1 MECAV
6 IQRVRLS
13 DGDISQAMSG
23 ENDDAEDPT
32 TQRKSTRNE
41 EDESAALG
49 KERSRKQEHASYD
62 DAEEEEL
69 REVADAGRKQK
80 HSVDSSLSEMK
91 TRLKGKQDDDEQTT
105 GKSAGPQKV
114 APVKATTRASPSKPR
129 KVLLGSDEIL
139 KDYRFDHKRVRT
151 RTIAAAQPHTHTQD
165 KFDSFSFN
173 CAQMLVEVE
182 VKVGMADKKLLMIS
196 LVEALVA
203 SFVVKQVDGIKRAFV
218 IVRTSSLPPARAR
231 VASASMLTRARNAQ
245 QPPPNGQT
253 KYAVQTE
260 GVNFGII
267 AQFADVVDLSGVR
280 SNDIYAVL
288 TTFGVEA
295 ARRSI
300 ADEINGVFKVCVV
313 GPCMSCGVCVVLCVS
328 CRVTHGASARVQVYG
343 IGVDHRHLA
352 IIADYM
358 TFEGGYKPFNRAG
371 MNMSTSPYQKMSF
384 ETTTVF
390 LADATMYAEL
400 SLSLPLA
407 NRTHLNRFCAA
418 GEATGTRSPT
428 PRRRWCWVRWWRA
441 ARAASSS
448 SSPSSSPRNRPPRP
462 ATTPTP

>member
-1 MECAV
+1 MIGVERAV

-13 DGDISQAMSG
+13 DGDINQAMSG

-32 TQRKSTRNE
+32 TQRKSSRNE

-69 REVADAGRKQK
+69 REVEDAGRKQK

-139 KDYRFDHKRVRT
+139 KDYRFDHKRVH
-151 RTIAAAQPHTHTQD
+151 AQAPTTAPAPPHTHTQG
-165 KFDSFSFN
+165 KLDSFSFN

-218 IVRTSSLPPARAR
+218 IVRTSSLPPAR
-231 VASASMLTRARNAQ
+231 VASASMLTRAHNAQ

-253 KYAVQTE
+253 QYAVQTE

-313 GPCMSCGVCVVLCVS
+313 GPCVACGACVVLCVLCVVS
-328 CRVTHGASARVQVYG
+328 CDSRCECACAGLRYWRGSPSLG
-343 IGVDHRHLA
+343 DHRRLHDVRGRLQA
-352 IIADYM
+352 LQPGWHEHVHVA
-358 TFEGGYKPFNRAG
+358 
-371 MNMSTSPYQKMSF
+371 
-384 ETTTVF
+384 
-390 LADATMYAEL
+390 
-400 SLSLPLA
+400 LPEDVLR
-407 NRTHLNRFCAA
+407 NHHRL
-418 GEATGTRSPT
+418 
-428 PRRRWCWVRWWRA
+428 PRRRHHVR
-441 ARAASSS
+441 
-448 SSPSSSPRNRPPRP
+448 
-462 ATTPTP
+462 